1 MFRFA
6 VREFT
11 HEGWNDY
18 GWHFLMAIGCQLSQ
32 EKGALTKRAY
42 QCLSFRFCP
51 WLSEADQATS
61 GVPSSEHRLHR
72 R

>member
-1 MFRFA
+1 MTT
-6 VREFT
+6 V
-11 HEGWNDY
+11 GI
-18 GWHFLMAIGCQLSQ
+18 FLRLLVVDCQLSQ

-51 WLSEADQATS
+51 WLSEVGQATS
-61 GVPSSEHRLHR
+61 GVPSSEYQLHR